1 MKTAGISVFL
11 ILIFAAIPAADSSGN
26 DVYEYGTYLY
36 KTGNYEGAILELE
49 RFRYFNPHDSQI
61 YYLQLILALSYANTT
76 QYNNALASLS
86 GIVTHLENSAVL
98 YEHYDLFCESCF
110 HVLNIMFRQKRF
122 YDFQIQKERIYA
134 SCLKLN
140 EELNRYIIFMSAAGY
155 IYNLEWEKA
164 LEDMSRIEPE
174 EDESNSM
181 AVKNLLKSEI
191 LSVMNHRDKSPV
203 LGGILSIVP
212 GFGHIYAGRFT
223 DGVRSFFINSA
234 FTALTV
240 FSFYEGMPVLGGVFG
255 VIEGFLY
262 ISNIYGGVNAVL
274 QENARYA
281 IQKRDYMLKN
291 ISIPPLDVITVR
303 KELNL

>member
-1 MKTAGISVFL
+1 MKKTGTSILL
-11 ILIFAAIPAADSSGN
+11 ILMFALIPSAGFSG
-26 DVYEYGTYLY
+26 DDAYEYGTHLY

-49 RFRYFNPHDSQI
+49 RFRYFNPNDSHN
-61 YYLQLILALSYANTT
+61 YYLQLIVALSYANTM

-86 GIVTHLENSAVL
+86 GIVGHLENSTEL
-98 YEHYDLFCESCF
+98 YDHYDLFCESYF
-110 HVLNIMFRQKRF
+110 HMLNILFRQKRF
-122 YDFQIQKERIYA
+122 YDFQIRKEQIDA
-134 SCLKLN
+134 SCPGLN
-140 EELNRYIIFMSAAGY
+140 EVLDRYIISMSAAGH
-155 IYNLEWEKA
+155 IYNMEWEKA
-164 LEDMSRIEPE
+164 LEGLNKVVDVEG
-174 EDESNSM
+174 ESSSM
-181 AVKNLLKSEI
+181 AVKNLLESEI

-223 DGVRSFFINSA
+223 DGVRSLLINSA
-234 FTALTV
+234 FTALAV
-240 FSFYEGMPVLGGVFG
+240 FSFYEDMPVLGGVFG

-262 ISNIYGGVNAVL
+262 VSNIYGGVNAVM
-274 QENARYA
+274 QENARYV